1 MGFAMLTTER
11 KAALLERLAHSGSL
25 VAATV
30 AAEWGV
36 SEDTIRRDLRDLA
49 AKGRL
54 VRVHGGALP
63 VSPTHLPLA
72 KRAGLQR
79 DAKARLGRVA
89 AALIRADMIVLMDGG
104 TTHLAVVEAL
114 PQSLRATIVTHSPG
128 IAAALE
134 QHVFVD
140 VILIGGRLFRHSMV
154 AMGPS
159 TQDALSRL
167 RADLC
172 FLGVTGVHPDLG
184 LTTGDAEEAALK
196 GKLIASSAETVVL
209 ATPEKIGAASP
220 WIIAPLARIDHLIT
234 TGARPDWLHGAVVHT
249 TA

>member
-1 MGFAMLTTER
+1 MLTTER
-11 KAALLERLAHSGSL
+11 KAALLDRLAQKGKL
-25 VAATV
+25 VAASLAV
-30 AAEWGV
+30 EWGV

-49 AKGRL
+49 AAGRL

-63 VSPTHLPLA
+63 ASPTHLPLA
-72 KRAGLQR
+72 KRSLLQR
-79 DAKARLGRVA
+79 EAKARLGRA
-89 AALIRADMIVLMDGG
+89 AAGLIRPDMIVLMDGG
-104 TTHLAVVEAL
+104 TTHLALVAAL

-134 QHVFVD
+134 QHDCVD

-196 GKLIASSAETVVL
+196 GALIASAAETVVL
-209 ATPEKIGAASP
+209 ATPEKISAASP
-220 WIIAPLARIDHLIT
+220 WIIAPLERIDHLVT
-234 TGARPDWLHGAVVHT
+234 VGTRPDWLHSGLVHT
-249 TA
+249 SA

>member
-1 MGFAMLTTER
+1 MLTIER
-11 KAALLERLAHSGSL
+11 KAALLDRLARKGRL
-25 VAATV
+25 VAASLAT
-30 AAEWGV
+30 EWGV

-49 AKGRL
+49 ATGRL

-63 VSPTHLPLA
+63 ASPTHLPLA

-79 DAKARLGRVA
+79 DAKARLGGA
-89 AALIRADMIVLMDGG
+89 AASLIQTDMIVLMDGG
-104 TTHLAVVEAL
+104 TTHLAIVAAL

-134 QHVFVD
+134 QHDRID

-154 AMGPS
+154 AMGPT
-159 TQDALSRL
+159 TQEALSRL

-184 LTTGDAEEAALK
+184 LTTGDADEAVLK
-196 GKLIASSAETVVL
+196 GTMIAAAEETIVL
-209 ATPEKIGAASP
+209 ATPDKIGMASP
-220 WIIAPLARIDHLIT
+220 WLIATLPQIDCLLT
-234 TGARPDWLHGAVVHT
+234 LEARPDWLPESVRHKSA
-249 TA
+249 